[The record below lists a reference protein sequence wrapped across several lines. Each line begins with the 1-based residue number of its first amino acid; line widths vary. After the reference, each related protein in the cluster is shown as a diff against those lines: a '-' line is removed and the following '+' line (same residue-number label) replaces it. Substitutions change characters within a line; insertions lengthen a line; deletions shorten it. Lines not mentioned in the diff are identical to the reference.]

1 MRTGYL
7 SWHYPRAKGAGF
19 QQGMSMLEVTVVLV
33 VASLLSWAAF
43 GAYGTFE
50 RDRERAMA
58 QALAQQMQ
66 TGLRAFAM
74 RHGRL
79 PCPDTGG
86 TGHEAGGGACTQL
99 GGFPY
104 VSVGLD
110 LPPALQRARYAV
122 FRLAN
127 ATASQDADL
136 AVAIERTGDAPGDI
150 HHLDVTDLIAG
161 LNNAAAQSASAAHPY
176 LTGDDGPAG
185 AIGCAVNR
193 VMVVAYWM
201 VLPLGDSDGDGQPLD
216 APHIDPAALCATSP
230 SAPLRADSD
239 DIVLAESPA
248 QLAGWLRRTLP

>member
-1 MRTGYL
+1 
-7 SWHYPRAKGAGF
+7 
-19 QQGMSMLEVTVVLV
+19 MLEVTVVLV
-33 VASLLSWAAF
+33 VVSLLSWAAF
-43 GAYGTFE
+43 GAYGTYE
-50 RDRERAMA
+50 RDRERALA
-58 QALAQQMQ
+58 QATAQQMQ

-86 TGHEAGGGACTQL
+86 SGHEAGDGACPAGTQA

-110 LPPALQRARYAV
+110 LPPDLQRAHYAV
-122 FRLAN
+122 FRLSN
-127 ATASQDADL
+127 ASAGQDADL
-136 AVAIERTGDAPGDI
+136 AVVRERTGDVPGDI

-161 LNNAAAQSASAAHPY
+161 LNNAAAQPVSGAHPF

-185 AIGCAVNR
+185 AINCAANR
-193 VMVVAYWM
+193 VMVAAYWM
-201 VLPLGDSDGDGQPLD
+201 VLPLNDSDGDGQALD
-216 APHIDPAALCATSP
+216 TPHTVPAALCATSP